1 MATARVER
9 VVRQLHQII
18 DNFYDED
25 VELAAQAS
33 DIGNRL
39 INDWHKKYEKCG
51 WGPEEEEEME
61 QVRINFFLLF
71 IVKIFKF
78 QILEANSFIYIS

>member
-1 MATARVER
+1 MKEEKLATARVER

-33 DIGNRL
+33 DIGDRL
-39 INDWHKKYEKCG
+39 INDWNKKYEKCG

-61 QVRINFFLLF
+61 QVRIKFFHT
-71 IVKIFKF
+71 
-78 QILEANSFIYIS
+78 